1 MTGLDDA
8 GMDLQVAQLSSRTD
22 KEVHSR
28 TTLSW
33 LDWQL
38 PLFVT
43 LCAIAGT
50 ILFTFL
56 VSGNVSFLFT
66 RRLKEMSYSCVCN
79 ATKQIFLDLV
89 MAEET
94 NVA

>member
-8 GMDLQVAQLSSRTD
+8 GMDLQVAQLNSQTD

-33 LDWQL
+33 LDWHL
-38 PLFVT
+38 PYFVA

-56 VSGNVSFLFT
+56 VSITFLYDI
-66 RRLKEMSYSCVCN
+66 E
-79 ATKQIFLDLV
+79 I
-89 MAEET
+89 
-94 NVA
+94 

>member
-1 MTGLDDA
+1 VTGLDDA
-8 GMDLQVAQLSSRTD
+8 GMDLQVAQLNSQTD

-33 LDWQL
+33 LDWHL
-38 PLFVT
+38 PYFVA

-56 VSGNVSFLFT
+56 VSITSFF
-66 RRLKEMSYSCVCN
+66 K
-79 ATKQIFLDLV
+79 KQIIKAL
-89 MAEET
+89 
-94 NVA
+94 

>member
-8 GMDLQVAQLSSRTD
+8 GMDLQVAQLSSQTD
-22 KEVHSR
+22 QEVHSR

-33 LDWQL
+33 ADWQL
-38 PLFVT
+38 PLFVA

-56 VSGNVSFLFT
+56 VSNQLLYHKGHVMIIKNLFSSIS
-66 RRLKEMSYSCVCN
+66 KDY
-79 ATKQIFLDLV
+79 I
-89 MAEET
+89 
-94 NVA
+94 

>member
-8 GMDLQVAQLSSRTD
+8 GMDLQVAQLNNQTD

-38 PLFVT
+38 PYFVS
-43 LCAIAGT
+43 LCAIIGT

-56 VSGNVSFLFT
+56 VSITFLYDIEIIESLFSSF
-66 RRLKEMSYSCVCN
+66 
-79 ATKQIFLDLV
+79 
-89 MAEET
+89 
-94 NVA
+94 

>member
-8 GMDLQVAQLSSRTD
+8 GMDLQVAQLSSHTD
-22 KEVHSR
+22 REIHSR
-28 TTLSW
+28 ATLSW

-38 PLFVT
+38 PIFIT

-56 VSGNVSFLFT
+56 VSIVFIY
-66 RRLKEMSYSCVCN
+66 LKNLS
-79 ATKQIFLDLV
+79 
-89 MAEET
+89 
-94 NVA
+94 